1 MPDLATPETELPPC
15 IRQIG
20 AEGAALA
27 CGSADCAASYRMPN
41 CSRRKLTPSQH
52 IFLQGDKQ
60 SHVYFVKAGAVRLYE
75 LLRSGRRQIVGFK
88 FPGEFIALGYD
99 AKHRFSAQAM
109 KASELRSFASPAF
122 HAAAANNSRF
132 LLKLYEAVAKDLSR
146 AYELT
151 LSVGQRDAKGSVAA
165 FLLNVEA
172 RAANANGKTPILSL
186 PPRGD
191 IADHLGLTLETVS
204 RIVTQLKRDGIIE
217 LHARG
222 GVRLIN
228 HAVLQAAADGV
239 EQGRRFS

>member
-1 MPDLATPETELPPC
+1 MLQDASELPPC
-15 IRQIG
+15 IRHIG

-27 CGSADCAASYRMPN
+27 CGSADCAASFRMPT
-41 CSRRKLTPSQH
+41 CSRRKLAPSQH

-60 SHVYFVKAGAVRLYE
+60 SHVYFVKSGAVRLYE

-109 KASELRSFASPAF
+109 KATELRSFASPAF
-122 HAAAANNSRF
+122 HSAASNDPRF

-172 RAANANGKTPILSL
+172 RAGKANGKSPILAL

-191 IADHLGLTLETVS
+191 IADHLGLTLETIS
-204 RIVTQLKRDGIIE
+204 RIVMQLKRDGIIE
-217 LHARG
+217 LHERGAARL
-222 GVRLIN
+222 VN
-228 HAVLQAAADGV
+228 HAALQAAADGV
-239 EQGRRFS
+239 TQERRSL